1 MPSDRLTRRRFLETT
16 AASGTLA
23 AGSRFILP
31 AAAPAQAEA
40 GSSEGKPIRFGMI
53 GVGMRGSDL
62 LAHAIRLPGVS
73 CGGVSELYDG
83 RMQLAREILAGVAPP
98 AAVAA
103 LPQTRDYRQLL
114 ARPDL
119 DCIIAAVP
127 DHWHKQIILD
137 TLAAGKDIY
146 CEKPMTHLPEEGA
159 AILAAC
165 RRTGR
170 FVQVG
175 SQEPSSVLYQ
185 KARELVA
192 QGAIGPV
199 SLVESSLGRDNACG
213 AWRYGIPPDLSPQ
226 TLDWNAWLGSA
237 PQRPFSPQRFARW
250 RCWNDYGEG
259 VSGDLFIHSLT
270 GIHYVLG
277 VTAPPLRAYSTG
289 GLFRWK
295 DGRDAPDVLT
305 TIYEY
310 PNFRVTLRVTLVTGQ
325 PEVYRFMGSGGTLEM
340 RGIENPDSFTVY
352 PQDGLDHSP
361 CDPAWPRA
369 MAEKFDRLWY
379 QKHATPPGAARPI
392 ASQTWSV
399 PPGYDDTRDHL
410 WNYFQSVR
418 TRRQPV
424 ENAEFGQNAAIACHM
439 ANYSYF
445 HQAPAIWDAAAG
457 RIRL

>member
-1 MPSDRLTRRRFLETT
+1 MSRITRRRFLETT
-16 AASGTLA
+16 AASGALA
-23 AGSRFILP
+23 AAAQVALP
-31 AAAPAQAEA
+31 AAAPIAANA
-40 GSSEGKPIRFGMI
+40 PPVRFGMI
-53 GVGMRGSDL
+53 GVGMRGADL
-62 LAHAIRLPGVS
+62 LSHAIRLPGVS
-73 CGGVSELYDG
+73 CGGVAELYDG
-83 RMQLAREILAGVAPP
+83 RMELAREILRGVEPA

-114 ARPDL
+114 ARRDL
-119 DCIIAAVP
+119 DCVIAAVP

-159 AILAAC
+159 EIIAAC
-165 RRTGR
+165 RRTGH

-175 SQEPSSVLYQ
+175 SQEPGSVLYQ

-192 QGAIGPV
+192 AGAIGPV
-199 SLVESSLGRDNACG
+199 SLVESSLGRGNACG
-213 AWRYGIPPDLSPQ
+213 AWRYAIPPDLSPR
-226 TLDWNAWLGSA
+226 TLDWNTWLGSA
-237 PQRPFSPQRFARW
+237 PKRRFSPQRFARW

-270 GIHYVLG
+270 GIHFVMG
-277 VTAPPLRAYSTG
+277 VTAPPRRAYSSG

-310 PNFRVTLRVTLVTGQ
+310 PGFRASLRVTLVTGQ
-325 PEVYRFMGSGGTLEM
+325 PEIYRFLGERGVLEM
-340 RGIENPDSFTVY
+340 RGIENPESFSIYT
-352 PQDGLDHSP
+352 QDGRNHSP

-369 MAEKFDRLWY
+369 MAGSYERAWY
-379 QKHATPPGAARPI
+379 KKHATAPGTAQPI
-392 ASQTWSV
+392 VSRTWTA

-418 TRRQPV
+418 TRQTPV
-424 ENAEFGQNAAIACHM
+424 EDAVFGNHAAIACHM
-439 ANYSYF
+439 ANYAYF
-445 HQAPAIWDAAAG
+445 HQSPAVWNAAAG
-457 RIRL
+457 EIRGA